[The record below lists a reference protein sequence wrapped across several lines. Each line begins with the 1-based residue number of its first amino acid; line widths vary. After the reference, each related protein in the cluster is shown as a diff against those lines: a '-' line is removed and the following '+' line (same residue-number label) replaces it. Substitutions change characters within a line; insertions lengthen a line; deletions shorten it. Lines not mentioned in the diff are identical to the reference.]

1 MESIKIHISDTK
13 LNEST
18 VILEIDD
25 NASDAKIE
33 KAASLKVAD
42 LINWYWDMEEVKQ
55 MIVDIFNTTNKYDII
70 YADPPWR
77 QSKGGKKK
85 VRPITSGTSLD
96 YNVLSLAEI
105 KEHLAIAT

>member
-42 LINWYWDMEEVKQ
+42 LINWYWDMEEVK
-55 MIVDIFNTTNKYDII
+55 
-70 YADPPWR
+70 
-77 QSKGGKKK
+77 
-85 VRPITSGTSLD
+85 
-96 YNVLSLAEI
+96 
-105 KEHLAIAT
+105 